1 MNILARKMVMLHT
14 WSVSVSKY
22 IQERILLDVH
32 IIIQIRYRIV
42 EEKNCNTPSA
52 FKPLSP

>member
-42 EEKNCNTPSA
+42 EEKNYNTPSA

>member
-1 MNILARKMVMLHT
+1 MVMLHT